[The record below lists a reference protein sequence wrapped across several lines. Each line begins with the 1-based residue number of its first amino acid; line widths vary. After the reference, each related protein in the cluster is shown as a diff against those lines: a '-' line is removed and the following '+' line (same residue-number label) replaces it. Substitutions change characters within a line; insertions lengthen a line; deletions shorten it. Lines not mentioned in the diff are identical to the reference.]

1 MINTFTYQRMMFIVV
16 ENAMEH
22 TSQKFFKAF
31 LKNVI
36 VLSWLSKPTHKIYE
50 KLKEYFMNK
59 NKLALLLGWLS
70 EQNESTIEW
79 LYWFLVDGDD
89 YLLPFIIGKSR
100 WSDIKLSVIEEY
112 SLKAERAASE
122 LDKLI
127 KEFKDGKK

>member
-1 MINTFTYQRMMFIVV
+1 
-16 ENAMEH
+16 
-22 TSQKFFKAF
+22 
-31 LKNVI
+31 
-36 VLSWLSKPTHKIYE
+36 
-50 KLKEYFMNK
+50 MNK

-70 EQNESTIEW
+70 EQNESTIEH

-112 SLKAERAASE
+112 SLRAERAKSE

-127 KEFKDGKK
+127 KEYKDGKK